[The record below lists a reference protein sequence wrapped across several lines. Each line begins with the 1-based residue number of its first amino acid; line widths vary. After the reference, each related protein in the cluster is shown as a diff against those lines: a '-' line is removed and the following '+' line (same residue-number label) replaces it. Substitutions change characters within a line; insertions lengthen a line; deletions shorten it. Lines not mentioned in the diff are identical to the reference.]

1 MNHPT
6 TANDHF
12 WLALM
17 IGSSHLHWAWFQGKE
32 LLTAW
37 DTPHLKPE
45 IAQELIQ
52 GGFADDL
59 WPQLL
64 SDPPQ
69 PPFKR
74 GEQSLQVSDPP
85 QPPGKKGEQSLQVS
99 DPPQPPGKKGVSLWI
114 ASVVPEQTQLWQR
127 YAQAKAI
134 TLDHLPLRGLYP
146 TLGIDRAL
154 AALGAG
160 EKFGFPVLVVDAGT
174 AMTFTGVNSDRQ
186 LVGGAIL
193 PGFRLQLKSL
203 WTGTAS
209 LPDVAIPQELPDRW
223 GLNTPS
229 SIQSGVIYSIVAGVR
244 DFIEAWWQDYPQ
256 GNVVVTGGGGPG
268 LLAYLRSRD
277 SADSAIASRAI
288 SDPHLVFWGME
299 MIVNG

>member
-6 TANDHF
+6 TVNHHF

-32 LLTAW
+32 LLAAW
-37 DTPHLKPE
+37 DTSHLKPE
-45 IAQELIQ
+45 IAQELIA
-52 GGFADDL
+52 GGFANDL

-64 SDPPQ
+64 PVPPQ
-69 PPFKR
+69 PPFPR
-74 GEQSLQVSDPP
+74 
-85 QPPGKKGEQSLQVS
+85 
-99 DPPQPPGKKGVSLWI
+99 GVSLWI
-114 ASVVPEQTQLWQR
+114 ASVVPEQTQLWQK
-127 YAQAKAI
+127 YAQAKVI
-134 TLDHLPLRGLYP
+134 TLDDLPLKGLYP

-174 AMTFTGVNSDRQ
+174 AMTFTGVNADRQ

-203 WTGTAS
+203 CTGTAS
-209 LPDVAIPQELPDRW
+209 LPDVAIPQELPARW

-256 GNVVVTGGGGPG
+256 SKIVVTGGGGPG

-277 SADSAIASRAI
+277 SADSGLAERVIN
-288 SDPHLVFWGME
+288 DPLLVFWGME
-299 MIVNG
+299 MVVNG

>member
-1 MNHPT
+1 MNPPT
-6 TANDHF
+6 TANHHF

-17 IGSSHLHWAWFQGKE
+17 IGSSHLHWAEFQGKE

-37 DTPHLKPE
+37 DTPHLNPE
-45 IAQELIQ
+45 TVQELIK

-59 WPQLL
+59 WPEILPVPPL
-64 SDPPQ
+64 S
-69 PPFKR
+69 R
-74 GEQSLQVSDPP
+74 GA
-85 QPPGKKGEQSLQVS
+85 
-99 DPPQPPGKKGVSLWI
+99 SLWI
-114 ASVVPEQTQLWQR
+114 ASVVPEQTQLWQK

-134 TLDHLPLRGLYP
+134 ALDDLPLKGLYP

-223 GLNTPS
+223 ALNTPS

-244 DFIEAWWQDYPQ
+244 DFIAAWWQDYPQ
-256 GNVVVTGGGGPG
+256 SQIVVTGGGGPG

-277 SADSAIASRAI
+277 SAIADRAI
-288 SDPHLVFWGME
+288 FDPHLVFWGME

>member
-6 TANDHF
+6 TVNHHF

-32 LLTAW
+32 LLAAW

-45 IAQELIQ
+45 IAQELIA
-52 GGFADDL
+52 GGFANDL

-64 SDPPQ
+64 PAPPQ
-69 PPFKR
+69 PPFPR
-74 GEQSLQVSDPP
+74 
-85 QPPGKKGEQSLQVS
+85 
-99 DPPQPPGKKGVSLWI
+99 GVSLWI
-114 ASVVPEQTQLWQR
+114 ASVVPEQTQLWQK
-127 YAQAKAI
+127 YAQAKVI
-134 TLDHLPLRGLYP
+134 TLDDLPLKGLYP

-174 AMTFTGVNSDRQ
+174 AMTFTGVNADRQ

-203 WTGTAS
+203 CTGTAS
-209 LPDVAIPQELPDRW
+209 LPDVAIPQELPARW

-256 GNVVVTGGGGPG
+256 SKIVVTGGGGPG

-277 SADSAIASRAI
+277 SADSGLAERVIN
-288 SDPHLVFWGME
+288 DPLLVFWGME
-299 MIVNG
+299 MVVNG